1 MYDIALIPG
10 DGVGPEVVSEG
21 KKVIMTAC
29 QEYGIRINW
38 HDYPFGGETYLQ
50 KNILLPDSALSEIK
64 EMDGIYFGAVG
75 DPRVKPGILEREI
88 LLKLRFSLDQYI
100 NLRPVKLLPGVEGP
114 LRNKT
119 YKDIDFYFI
128 RENTED
134 FYIATGATFKGI
146 NHQLNHILKRN
157 LFQANIEIN
166 FQLEKEEEF
175 GYQLGLLS
183 RKGSDRVI
191 RYAFS
196 LADTKGLA
204 RVSTV
209 DKANVLSEMYG
220 LWREV
225 FKEIASEYPAISADC
240 YYVDAMAMLMVSNPE
255 KFKVIVSPN
264 MFGDILTDLGA
275 ILQGGIGMAA
285 SANIN
290 PEGVSMFE
298 PIHGSA
304 PDLKNKGISNP
315 VGTILAG
322 AMMLDFLGEK
332 EASSAIEAAVSS
344 VLKEGKVRTKDLGG
358 NNSTKEMGNSI
369 AHILQNMNR
378 N

>member
-1 MYDIALIPG
+1 
-10 DGVGPEVVSEG
+10 
-21 KKVIMTAC
+21 
-29 QEYGIRINW
+29 
-38 HDYPFGGETYLQ
+38 
-50 KNILLPDSALSEIK
+50 
-64 EMDGIYFGAVG
+64 
-75 DPRVKPGILEREI
+75 
-88 LLKLRFSLDQYI
+88 
-100 NLRPVKLLPGVEGP
+100 
-114 LRNKT
+114 
-119 YKDIDFYFI
+119 
-128 RENTED
+128 
-134 FYIATGATFKGI
+134 
-146 NHQLNHILKRN
+146 
-157 LFQANIEIN
+157 
-166 FQLEKEEEF
+166 
-175 GYQLGLLS
+175 
-183 RKGSDRVI
+183 
-191 RYAFS
+191 
-196 LADTKGLA
+196 
-204 RVSTV
+204 
-209 DKANVLSEMYG
+209 
-220 LWREV
+220 
-225 FKEIASEYPAISADC
+225 
-240 YYVDAMAMLMVSNPE
+240 
-255 KFKVIVSPN
+255 